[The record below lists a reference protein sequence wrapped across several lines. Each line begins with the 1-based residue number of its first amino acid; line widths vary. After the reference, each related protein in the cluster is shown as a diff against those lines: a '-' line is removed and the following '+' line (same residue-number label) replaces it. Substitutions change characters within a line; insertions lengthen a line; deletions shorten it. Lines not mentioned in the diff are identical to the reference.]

1 MRRAFLIALAVF
13 IVASLHLSLAQRSA
27 YGFDLRGRP
36 IYQLASTRG
45 QAVVLFFIASDCP
58 ISNRYVPEIRRLEKE
73 FAGKPVAFWLVYPN
87 ATETDQGVLRHQT
100 DYGLTGATLV
110 GPSQWLLAAGARP
123 SVTPEA
129 AVMVPG
135 KGLGS
140 SSQRA
145 LRTVYLGRIDNRY
158 VDIGRERPRA
168 THHDLEDAITA
179 VLDHQDVAPPGGP
192 PVGCGVI
199 SAEALGKR

>member
-1 MRRAFLIALAVF
+1 MCRAFLIVLAIF
-13 IVASLHLSLAQRSA
+13 TGAASGLSLAQGGA

-36 IYQLASTRG
+36 IYQLASTHG
-45 QAVVLFFIASDCP
+45 EAVVLLFIATDCP
-58 ISNRYVPEIRRLEKE
+58 ISNRYVPEIQRLEKE

-87 ATETDQGVLRHQT
+87 ATETAEGVLRHQT

-110 GPSQWLLAAGARP
+110 HPTQWLLAGARP

-129 AVMVPG
+129 AVM
-135 KGLGS
+135 GLANS
-140 SSQRA
+140 SEQV

-168 THHDLEDAITA
+168 TRHDLEDAISA